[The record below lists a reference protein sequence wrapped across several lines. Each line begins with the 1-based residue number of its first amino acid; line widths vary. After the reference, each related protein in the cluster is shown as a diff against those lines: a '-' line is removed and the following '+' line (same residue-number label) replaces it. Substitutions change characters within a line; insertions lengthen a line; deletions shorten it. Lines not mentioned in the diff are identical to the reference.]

1 MTAQPNANALIPT
14 CAVNGQLSFPPVR
27 TMQTVLT
34 TPTAPPKSVPG
45 PVFPVISSR
54 EAPASW
60 RIPAGHIINVT
71 ARISI
76 VPERP
81 VRRILQN
88 AAFIVLTICIRTAAL
103 IVVCV
108 VESINISIA
117 VLPVRHALVGEII
130 LNLLTI

>member
-14 CAVNGQLSFPPVR
+14 CAVNGQLSSLLVR

-34 TPTAPPKSVPG
+34 SLTAPPKSVPG
-45 PVFPVISSR
+45 PAIPVISRR

-88 AAFIVLTICIRTAAL
+88 AVFIVLTICIHTAAL